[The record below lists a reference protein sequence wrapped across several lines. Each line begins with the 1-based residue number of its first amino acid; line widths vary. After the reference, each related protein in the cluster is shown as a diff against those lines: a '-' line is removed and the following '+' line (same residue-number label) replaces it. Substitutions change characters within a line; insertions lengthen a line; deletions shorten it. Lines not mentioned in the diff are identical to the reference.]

1 MCVTGLLVVCVLLG
15 GDVGGML
22 VILLCEL
29 RFCWFV
35 YECYDG
41 LNL

>member
-1 MCVTGLLVVCVLLG
+1 MCDWIIGGLCTAWWGV
-15 GDVGGML
+15 DGML